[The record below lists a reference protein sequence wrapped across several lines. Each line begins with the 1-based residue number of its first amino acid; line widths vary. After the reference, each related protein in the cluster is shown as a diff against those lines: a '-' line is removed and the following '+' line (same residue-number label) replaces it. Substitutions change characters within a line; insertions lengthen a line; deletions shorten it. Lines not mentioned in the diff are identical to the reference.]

1 MVLNRDESVRADG
14 VRAGVGALHGVGA
27 VGDEVGFGAER
38 ADGGCGEG
46 AGALGFGA
54 ADGFVG
60 LGGEGEGG
68 EEGEEEGEGWELHF
82 GGRLVGL
89 GVVVFFYLL
98 ELDGLV
104 YV

>member
-1 MVLNRDESVRADG
+1 M
-14 VRAGVGALHGVGA
+14 
-27 VGDEVGFGAER
+27 
-38 ADGGCGEG
+38 
-46 AGALGFGA
+46 GFGA

-68 EEGEEEGEGWELHF
+68 EEGEEQGEGWELHF